1 MRGAVDIGVHQPDL
15 EPAARQRDGEIG
27 REGRLAHPALAR
39 TDRENATSAFL
50 RGHRYSDLADAR
62 PGAEQILDLGFDV
75 AARAL
80 IEPGHVEHHG
90 RDPANRF
97 GRDDPRANRLGQ
109 SPHQLRVFH
118 GRAGGAGK
126 SRPQPLFFAGARP
139 ITGGMRLWDG
149 FKQTALGLPGLA
161 MAGKRNPWGK
171 PDGGEGKPP
180 GGDPEGAPDRPSSD
194 KPEKPA
200 PKGPR
205 NPWLPPGGGAEPPRR
220 SASIE
225 DIFKTRGPEGPRR
238 AGGGGGGPSFRLP
251 ERPGGKSW
259 LPVIL
264 AGVAA
269 LWLIFTSAHQIQPKE
284 QGLVTWL
291 GGKYSHKLGSGLNF
305 TLPWPIQQVTVE
317 NVSEIR
323 PIQIGGEGE
332 KLVLT
337 GDQNLVDL
345 SYLVRWN
352 IKNLEQFSFQLDDPE
367 LTIREVAESAMRAS
381 LAEQDLDNVVSGEG
395 RAVIEAQVATRMQAL
410 LDAYRAGVAIQGV
423 AIEKADPPAKVVDA
437 FKDVSAAQQDA
448 NAMRNRAR
456 AYAQQVMARA
466 QGDAAAFNQIYEEYR
481 QAPEV
486 TRRRLYYETME
497 SVLSRTDKT
506 IVEAPGV
513 TPYLPLPEVR
523 RRPVTPPPPAPGT
536 GSR

>member
-1 MRGAVDIGVHQPDL
+1 MSI
-15 EPAARQRDGEIG
+15 
-27 REGRLAHPALAR
+27 
-39 TDRENATSAFL
+39 
-50 RGHRYSDLADAR
+50 
-62 PGAEQILDLGFDV
+62 
-75 AARAL
+75 
-80 IEPGHVEHHG
+80 
-90 RDPANRF
+90 
-97 GRDDPRANRLGQ
+97 
-109 SPHQLRVFH
+109 
-118 GRAGGAGK
+118 
-126 SRPQPLFFAGARP
+126 
-139 ITGGMRLWDG
+139 WDG
-149 FKQTALGLPGLA
+149 FKQQPWLA
-161 MAGKRNPWGK
+161 MAGKKNPWGK
-171 PDGGEGKPP
+171 GEGSGGEEPVGE
-180 GGDPEGAPDRPSSD
+180 PEAPRSD
-194 KPEKPA
+194 KPEKPS

-205 NPWLPPGGGAEPPRR
+205 NPWLPPGGASGGEPPRR

-238 AGGGGGGPSFRLP
+238 AGGGGGGGPPNFRLP
-251 ERPGGKSW
+251 KRANGKSW
-259 LPVIL
+259 VPLIV

-269 LWLIFTSAHQIQPKE
+269 VWLFFTSAHQVQPKQ

-291 GGKYSHKLGSGLNF
+291 GGKYSHKLSSGLNF

-323 PIQIGGEGE
+323 SVTIGGEGE

-345 SYLVRWN
+345 SYVIRWN

-367 LTIREVAESAMRAS
+367 LTIRETAESAMRAS
-381 LAEQDLDNVVSGEG
+381 LAEQELDNVVSGEG
-395 RAVIEAQVATRMQAL
+395 RAVAEARVASRMQGL

-423 AIEKADPPAKVVDA
+423 EIVKADPPAKVIDA

-497 SVLSRTDKT
+497 SVLSKTDKT

-523 RRPVTPPPPAPGT
+523 RRAMTPPAPAPATGT
-536 GSR
+536 R